1 MLRSKKFVRLK
12 TPEKIL
18 PKSYDFP
25 SFADD
30 RNLETYKNFEAQ
42 ARKAV
47 NSKKIFYL
55 VGGFEK
61 IRTALIMRG
70 WIERSDQTYKYL
82 TEKVICESK
91 VMSSNNNNN
100 IFFPEKM
107 ICESKGDFDK
117 TRQILSYLVKNNI
130 VSMIWGPKYLYCVPR
145 STINHYRNRIH
156 RTRVSDFCLKEGLHN
171 IAENIQWNT
180 VEDFSELN
188 YPRSFLLLNENQRNV
203 FSNEFQKT
211 MLTSFIFYLHNIQDL
226 KYLFSSDGFVE
237 VDLIFD
243 VLKRLQHLIKHK
255 KHLCIDEENSTASA
269 HQFSLG
275 HQIDLVMRE
284 KNKIRSP
291 EDLTMLFIEKL
302 KFKISLIV
310 SQILTNWPDSKYDA
324 TNNIW

>member
-1 MLRSKKFVRLK
+1 MQRSKKLVRLK

-30 RNLETYKNFEAQ
+30 RNLETYKNFEAR

-55 VGGFEK
+55 VGGFEI
-61 IRTALIMRG
+61 IRTALITRG
-70 WIERSDQTYKYL
+70 WIERCDQTHKYL
-82 TEKVICESK
+82 T
-91 VMSSNNNNN
+91 
-100 IFFPEKM
+100 EKM
-107 ICESKGDFDK
+107 ICESRGDFDK
-117 TRQILSYLVKNNI
+117 TRQILSYLVRNNI
-130 VSMIWGPKYLYCVPR
+130 VSMIWGPKYIYCVPR
-145 STINHYRNRIH
+145 STINHFRNRIH

-180 VEDFSELN
+180 VEDLSELN

-211 MLTSFIFYLHNIQDL
+211 MLTSFIFYLHNIQNL
-226 KYLFSSDGFVE
+226 TYLFSTDGFIE

-243 VLKRLQHLIKHK
+243 VLKRLQYLIKHK
-255 KHLCIDEENSTASA
+255 KHLCIDEEKLTEST
-269 HQFSLG
+269 HQFSMA
-275 HQIDLVMRE
+275 HQIDMVMRE
-284 KNKIRSP
+284 KKKIRSP
-291 EDLTMLFIEKL
+291 EDLNILFIEKL
-302 KFKISLIV
+302 KFKISLSV
-310 SQILTNWPDSKYDA
+310 SQIYTNWPDSKYDA

>member
-61 IRTALIMRG
+61 IRTALITRG
-70 WIERSDQTYKYL
+70 WIERSDQTHKYL
-82 TEKVICESK
+82 T
-91 VMSSNNNNN
+91 
-100 IFFPEKM
+100 EKM
-107 ICESKGDFDK
+107 ICESRGDFDK
-117 TRQILSYLVKNNI
+117 TRQILSYLVRNNI

-145 STINHYRNRIH
+145 STINHFRNRIH

-255 KHLCIDEENSTASA
+255 KHLCIDEEKSTESN
-269 HQFSLG
+269 QFSLA

-284 KNKIRSP
+284 KKKIRSP
-291 EDLTMLFIEKL
+291 EDLNKLFIEKL